1 MPPVHEGTPMASLG
15 LAEIIE
21 SKSEK
26 YQKVIL
32 PVVEFTGPITLL
44 FQMLFSSIK
53 LTRVWDCHW
62 NSFVHLGMTTLT
74 AFFGLTE
81 VGKLKK
87 YLDGPKEGEKGP
99 VVCVSAA
106 SGATGSS
113 VVQIAKHLLGAS
125 KVIGISGSDEKCKW
139 VGAGACVSTTKTLNG
154 NNKSVI
160 T

>member
-1 MPPVHEGTPMASLG
+1 
-15 LAEIIE
+15 
-21 SKSEK
+21 
-26 YQKVIL
+26 
-32 PVVEFTGPITLL
+32 
-44 FQMLFSSIK
+44 
-53 LTRVWDCHW
+53 
-62 NSFVHLGMTTLT
+62 MTTLT

-139 VGAGACVSTTKTLNG
+139 VESLGADLCVNYKTLNG